1 VHALGPLLGVRLA
14 AADGQRATGADDL
27 ALGDEALSTSASAGI
42 RVSAA

>member
-1 VHALGPLLGVRLA
+1 MNALGLLLGVRVT